1 VGATAGH
8 VVADAQ
14 EVAVWL
20 GAPQVLEDHPGVGVD
35 PRRILL
41 ARNADLALLPV
52 GQPPAEVVEPA
63 LLGRLDRDAATPV
76 AVVAAGFP
84 RFKLRAAPGRPG
96 VELRELHEARGT
108 ITARSNAKTRT
119 YELAGLSVVPD
130 EDPEPIL
137 HSPWEGMSGAVVWAD
152 GRLVGVVAEHHA
164 GEGRGTLTVCP
175 IEELFQASAA
185 DPFKRWRE
193 ALGPRLPARSPWLGL
208 AFAGLA
214 GWLPLGVLRARRRRR
229 LRELRE
235 VWPDAIDNL
244 ASGVRAGLS
253 LPEAVAGLAERG
265 PETLRSPFGR
275 FADDYHATGRFGT
288 ALDRLKE
295 ELADPSADRVIEA
308 LRLAREVGGS
318 ELGRMLRALS
328 GFLRDEQR
336 VRKELEARQTW
347 VVVAARMAFA
357 TPWAVLLLLATKPE
371 AVAAYRGPGGAV
383 ILLIGTAMAVA
394 GYRVMLAI
402 GRLPTEERVLR

>member
-1 VGATAGH
+1 MDDLPVLAIP
-8 VVADAQ
+8 
-14 EVAVWL
+14 AVLVTGLVLL
-20 GAPQVLEDHPGVGVD
+20 GLGVD
-35 PRRILL
+35 GRVRPARPRRWTPRFQEWATQAGVRGVRPWHVAGVCGGSGL
-41 ARNADLALLPV
+41 AAGAAVLAL
-52 GQPPAEVVEPA
+52 
-63 LLGRLDRDAATPV
+63 
-76 AVVAAGFP
+76 
-84 RFKLRAAPGRPG
+84 
-96 VELRELHEARGT
+96 
-108 ITARSNAKTRT
+108 S
-119 YELAGLSVVPD
+119 
-130 EDPEPIL
+130 
-137 HSPWEGMSGAVVWAD
+137 
-152 GRLVGVVAEHHA
+152 
-164 GEGRGTLTVCP
+164 
-175 IEELFQASAA
+175 
-185 DPFKRWRE
+185 
-193 ALGPRLPARSPWLGL
+193 RSPWLGL

-214 GWLPLGVLRARRRRR
+214 AWLPLGALQARRRRR

-265 PETLRSPFGR
+265 PETLRAPFAR
-275 FADDYHATGRFGT
+275 FADDYHATGRFGA
-288 ALDRLKE
+288 ALDRLKD
-295 ELADPSADRVIEA
+295 ELADPTADRVIEA

-318 ELGRMLRALS
+318 ELGRTLRTLS

-371 AVAAYRGPGGAV
+371 AVAAYRGTGGAV
-383 ILLIGTAMAVA
+383 VLAVGAAMAVT